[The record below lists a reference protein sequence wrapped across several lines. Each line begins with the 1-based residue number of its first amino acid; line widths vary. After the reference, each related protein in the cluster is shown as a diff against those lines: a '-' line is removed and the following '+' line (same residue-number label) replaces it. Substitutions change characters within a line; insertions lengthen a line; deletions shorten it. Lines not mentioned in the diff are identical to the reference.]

1 VRAPTP
7 GSRTG
12 DRFLRNTS
20 SPDGAWGG
28 GVEDLGTAPDAQA
41 FVSSSPVGRGGEVMA
56 ESPGAKAKV
65 TFQDIEVT
73 ATKDRLWHVEAAGR
87 SASAEFLDQAIDL
100 VLPRLSYEEQDRLVI
115 RLLMAK
121 EAESGSLSC

>member
-1 VRAPTP
+1 MT
-7 GSRTG
+7 
-12 DRFLRNTS
+12 
-20 SPDGAWGG
+20 
-28 GVEDLGTAPDAQA
+28 
-41 FVSSSPVGRGGEVMA
+41 

-100 VLPRLSYEEQDRLVI
+100 VLPRLSYGEQDGLAI
-115 RLLMAK
+115 RLLIAR
-121 EAESGSLSC
+121 EAEPSSQR